1 MKQNRK
7 KERARTMPTLLAATG
22 FELFYRESG
31 EGDPILWIMGL
42 GNDHR
47 GWAYQVPAFRDRYR
61 CITYDNRDVGQSQQ
75 ADGAYT
81 VAEMAEDAV
90 GLLDAL
96 GIERAH
102 VVGFS
107 MGGAQAQEL
116 AIRHPERVRRLVL
129 CNTYTSRDPRGESI
143 FRGRVLLRER
153 LSPEEYQR
161 LTLPWAYTLRDYE
174 RPGFIEQT
182 IEALVNEAHPQSPDA
197 YRRQVDATL
206 SAETEARLGQITAP
220 TLLLYG
226 EDDITTP
233 LRFARTLE
241 AGIPNTTLRLVED
254 AGHGLPW
261 SQPDEFN
268 RIVGE
273 FLDAG

>member
-1 MKQNRK
+1 
-7 KERARTMPTLLAATG
+7 MPKVRVASG

-31 EGDPILWIMGL
+31 EGEPILWIMGL

-47 GWAYQVPAFRDRYR
+47 GWAYQAPAFRDRFR

-75 ADGAYT
+75 ADGPYT
-81 VAEMAEDAV
+81 VADMVDDAV

-96 GIERAH
+96 GVEQCN

-116 AIRHPERVRRLVL
+116 AIRHSERVRRLVL
-129 CNTYTSRDPRGESI
+129 CSTYTSRDPRGEAI
-143 FRGRVLLRER
+143 FLSRVLLRER

-161 LTLPWAYTLRDYE
+161 VTLPWAYTYLDYQ

-182 IEALVNEAHPQSPDA
+182 IEAILNDPYPQSLDA
-197 YRRQVDATL
+197 FRRQVEATL
-206 SAETEARLGQITAP
+206 SVDTERRLGQIQSP
-220 TLLLYG
+220 TLLLFG

-233 LRFARTLE
+233 LRFARALE
-241 AGIPNTTLRLVED
+241 AGIPNATLRLVPG

-261 SQPDEFN
+261 SHPEEFN
-268 RIVGE
+268 RIVRG
-273 FLDAG
+273 FLEM

>member
-1 MKQNRK
+1 
-7 KERARTMPTLLAATG
+7 MPAVRVATG

-31 EGDPILWIMGL
+31 QGEPILWIMGL

-47 GWAYQVPAFRDRYR
+47 GWAYQVPAFRDRFR
-61 CITYDNRDVGQSQQ
+61 SITYDNRDSGQSQQ
-75 ADGAYT
+75 ATEQYT
-81 VAEMAEDAV
+81 VADMAGDAV

-96 GIERAH
+96 GVAQAH

-116 AIRHPERVRRLVL
+116 AIRHPERVQRLVL
-129 CNTYTSRDPRGESI
+129 CNTSTWRDARAADI

-153 LSPEEYQR
+153 LSAEEYAR
-161 LTLPWAYTLRDYE
+161 LLLPWVYTYQDYQ

-182 IEALVNEAHPQSPDA
+182 VQAILNDPYPQPIDA
-197 YRRQVDATL
+197 FRRQVEATI
-206 SAETEARLGQITAP
+206 SVNTEDRLGQIRAP
-220 TLLLYG
+220 TLLVFG

-233 LRFARTLE
+233 LRSGRALE
-241 AGIPNTTLRLVED
+241 AGIPNATLRIVPG

-261 SQPDEFN
+261 SHPDEFN
-268 RIVGE
+268 RVVRA
-273 FLDAG
+273 FLEAGS